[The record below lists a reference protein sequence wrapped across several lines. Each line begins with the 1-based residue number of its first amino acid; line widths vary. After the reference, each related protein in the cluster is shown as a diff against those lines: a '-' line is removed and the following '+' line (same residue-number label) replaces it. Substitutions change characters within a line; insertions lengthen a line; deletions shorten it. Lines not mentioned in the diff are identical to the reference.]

1 MKSPFLVLLTVLFV
15 TANSSCGK
23 YEDGPAISLRSR
35 TKRLIGQWEMQNA
48 DIDGTNVTGFYTT
61 FNVGINDNGS
71 YTESI
76 GLLGFPA
83 QNRSGNWEFTSSYE
97 AIQISY
103 DDLSLSNVQI
113 TRLAYNE
120 LWVEF
125 PTFSFTDGSEVI
137 ASIRFRR
144 ND

>member
-1 MKSPFLVLLTVLFV
+1 MKSPILSLLVILLLVAPV
-15 TANSSCGK
+15 GCGK

-35 TKRLIGQWEMQNA
+35 TKRLVGQWQMENA
-48 DIDGTNVTGFYTT
+48 DIDGTSVGGFYST
-61 FNVGINDNGS
+61 FNVGINEDGS

-76 GLLGFPA
+76 GVLGFPA
-83 QNRSGNWEFTSSYE
+83 QERNGTWGFNSSYE
-97 AIQISY
+97 AIQINY
-103 DDLSLSNVQI
+103 DDLSSSTVQI